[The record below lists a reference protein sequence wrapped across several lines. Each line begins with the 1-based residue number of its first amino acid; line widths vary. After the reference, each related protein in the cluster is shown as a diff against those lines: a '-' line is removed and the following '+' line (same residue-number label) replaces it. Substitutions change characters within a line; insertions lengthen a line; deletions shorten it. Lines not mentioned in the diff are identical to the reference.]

1 MIENEQNAGAMPKAG
16 ASPALGV
23 GALRSRALGTRI
35 TSPRT
40 WPFSPLVIIAVLIA
54 LVFGIA
60 LGKLDALKCAAIVGA
75 LAMMIIIALRQ
86 DRLAAALI
94 IMIHLYAD
102 WYLGMR
108 VAALGVA
115 LVLLSIILLAR
126 SPHSPMQL
134 PRALWLWIIFLALGI
149 PPALRGV
156 TWPDSTTY
164 YLDIIFGAL
173 VMFWLGTV
181 IAQNAACIRRL
192 FQILAACA
200 TLLAI
205 ITIIQTTTGV
215 LIFGYSGFDAF
226 LATVSDFQ
234 LTPDAYRV
242 GAFFVDP
249 NWNGTFFA
257 MMAFLPLG
265 LLFESRLVL
274 EKILYLGET
283 FLMLLALLFTYS
295 TGAWIATFAGL
306 LVFIVLVGRMS
317 YRVLLISLVVMA
329 ALVIIEVF
337 PTQIS
342 LQIQHATDPTDLMTR
357 LAAWETA
364 IVVMRAFPWSGLGLG
379 IFAYRLRAIPY
390 SVLGPRYALAHP
402 HNSYLEIGAMA
413 GIPVLALFVALLL
426 LAFWWAL
433 RNWAAADVRTRAL
446 LGGGIA
452 AVAALSVNSLSIN
465 AWTLAPLASAGW
477 LLLGALSTP
486 LLARNAPA
494 KTTPIDYPE
503 MPQHYPKLHEDYHP
517 VRQHSQGMS
526 HDYQTAHQH
535 SQHMRQISQTAHQ
548 HSQTTPWDY
557 QPMHQDSQRPHYDYW
572 QAHQHSQTAHHDSQR
587 VRQNSH
593 KPARR
598 LRVCVVVHAFPVI
611 GGIRAVLTG
620 VQQVTGD
627 VWEIE
632 YLTHYAGPNPGGLTI
647 HTFGSR
653 RMGAWQFPQ
662 VWLYALTGC
671 WKLLRLMRARGR
683 YDLLLPQDGV
693 ATGAFAALAAKL
705 MGACVVCIDHGT
717 LTLLH
722 DTAYRRER
730 MAAIQTWPWPLRLLA
745 CLRFIGYWPSQQLLA
760 RFSARL
766 TDHFLI
772 PGVEGDGIEEVC
784 QRLGIPADRITR
796 FGSMIDTQLY
806 APLDADARTRARE
819 QHGIAADAIVIA
831 LTCRLA
837 PEKGLDIAL
846 AAIDGLRTELAPAL
860 RDRLRVVIAG
870 DGPLRSQVEAGI
882 QACGLGEVCMLWGE
896 TPTDGVVELL
906 GMSDI
911 FLYTSTRGACL
922 SMAVLE
928 AMASGCAVVASTR
941 PLSNAHLLA
950 GGRGIAVSAE
960 DVAQT
965 RDALLRLVNDM
976 ELCTRMGRAAHD
988 YVAVEHSAAAFRRI
1002 LLRAT
1007 SGTGSDAALQCEG
1020 KSSEVGPVLAN
1031 MTIGTEEVGNG

>member
-1 MIENEQNAGAMPKAG
+1 MIKKAYGAFF
-16 ASPALGV
+16 
-23 GALRSRALGTRI
+23 
-35 TSPRT
+35 PRT

-54 LVFGIA
+54 LAFGIA

-75 LAMMIIIALRQ
+75 LAITIIIAMRQ

-115 LVLLSIILLAR
+115 LVLLAIILLAR

-181 IAQNAACIRRL
+181 IAQNAAHIRRL
-192 FQILAACA
+192 FQILAVCA

-205 ITIIQTTTGV
+205 ITIIQTMTGV

-265 LLFESRLVL
+265 LLFESRSVL
-274 EKILYLGET
+274 EKVLYLGET

-306 LVFIVLVGRMS
+306 LVFIVLVGRS
-317 YRVLLISLVVMA
+317 SSRVLLISLVVMA
-329 ALVIIEVF
+329 ALVIIEAF

-364 IVVMRAFPWSGLGLG
+364 IVVIRTFPWNGLGLG

-413 GIPVLALFVALLL
+413 GIPVLALFIVLLL
-426 LAFWWAL
+426 YAFWQAL
-433 RNWAAADVRTRAL
+433 RNWSAADVRTRAL

-486 LLARNAPA
+486 LLARNAPTKA
-494 KTTPIDYPE
+494 IPLDYPE
-503 MPQHYPKLHEDYHP
+503 MHHDYQALRHNYPQAP
-517 VRQHSQGMS
+517 QHSQMMP
-526 HDYQTAHQH
+526 QH
-535 SQHMRQISQTAHQ
+535 SQAMTQ
-548 HSQTTPWDY
+548 HSQK
-557 QPMHQDSQRPHYDYW
+557 S
-572 QAHQHSQTAHHDSQR
+572 
-587 VRQNSH
+587 
-593 KPARR
+593 ARR
-598 LRVCVVVHAFPVI
+598 LRVCVVVHAFPVT
-611 GGIRAVLTG
+611 GGIRAVLAG
-620 VQQVTGD
+620 VQQAMGD
-627 VWEIE
+627 MWEIE
-632 YLTHYAGPNPGGLTI
+632 YLTHYAGPNPDGLVI

-662 VWLYALTGC
+662 VWLYTLAGC

-705 MGACVVCIDHGT
+705 TGTRVVCIDHGT

-722 DTAYRRER
+722 DAAYRRER
-730 MAAIQTWPWPLRLLA
+730 LAAIQAWPWHLRLLA
-745 CLRFIGYWPSQQLLA
+745 RLRFVGYWPSQKLLA
-760 RFSARL
+760 RISARL
-766 TDHFLI
+766 VDRFLI
-772 PGVEGDGIEEVC
+772 PGVAGDGVEEVC
-784 QRLGIPADRITR
+784 QRLGIPEDHITR
-796 FGSMIDTQLY
+796 FGSMVDTQFY
-806 APLDADARTRARE
+806 APLDAEVRARARE

-831 LTCRLA
+831 LGCRLA

-846 AAIDGLRTELAPAL
+846 AAIEGLRADLAPTL

-882 QACGLGEVCMLWGE
+882 EARELGEVCTLWGE
-896 TPTDGVVELL
+896 TPTNGVAELL

-928 AMASGCAVVASTR
+928 AMAAGCAVVASTR
-941 PLSNAHLLA
+941 PLSNARLLA
-950 GGRGIAVSAE
+950 GGRGIAVPAE
-960 DVAQT
+960 DVEQT
-965 RDALLRLVNDM
+965 RAALLRLVNDL
-976 ELCTRMGRAAHD
+976 ELCTRMGRAARD
-988 YVAVEHSAAAFRRI
+988 YVAVEYSAAAFRRV
-1002 LLRAT
+1002 LLQAT
-1007 SGTGSDAALQCEG
+1007 GGQGSGTTLEREG
-1020 KSSEVGPVLAN
+1020 EISTTGPALAN
-1031 MTIGTEEVGNG
+1031 AAIGSEEAGNG